1 MVYRCDKGQKE
12 VKDVLCPK
20 GPHRRTGLIRLA
32 SENKSAIN
40 LTEELPPRLL
50 AALKKLDEEF
60 PQAHGQA
67 KSDIPNKKA
76 IG

>member
-1 MVYRCDKGQKE
+1 MPRTPDQLHYRAQINERIGQQLRE
-12 VKDVLCPK
+12 FYQSCM
-20 GPHRRTGLIRLA
+20 
-32 SENKSAIN
+32 
-40 LTEELPPRLL
+40 TEELPTRLV

>member
-1 MVYRCDKGQKE
+1 M
-12 VKDVLCPK
+12 
-20 GPHRRTGLIRLA
+20 
-32 SENKSAIN
+32 
-40 LTEELPPRLL
+40 TEELPPRLL

-60 PQAHGQA
+60 PRAHGQA